1 MLISNFLPTLN
12 SKIASLTLI
21 YLGDWKW
28 GAGGSPGAGGTCIW
42 EGLTARRME
51 NSTEAGTKQNW
62 LTLLQGRMARSTSW
76 SMYWSDPQSQEV
88 SCSGKW
94 VLYGCCQQR
103 NDRSELFLVFLGILQ
118 LSLRFCFRSS
128 DDNWN
133 VEKHHSKRCIL
144 FLDALF
150 ELPSYNCWVKKNILL
165 VSLISKGKTTQ
176 LTTVKY

>member
-1 MLISNFLPTLN
+1 MLISNFLPTSN
-12 SKIASLTLI
+12 SKIAFLTLI

-62 LTLLQGRMARSTSW
+62 LTLLPGRMARSTSW
-76 SMYWSDPQSQEV
+76 TMYWSDPQSQEV
-88 SCSGKW
+88 PGSGKW
-94 VLYGCCQQR
+94 VLNGCCQQR
-103 NDRSELFLVFLGILQ
+103 NDRSELFLFLLAFY
-118 LSLRFCFRSS
+118 SCHCAWFRSS

-144 FLDALF
+144 FLDAVF
-150 ELPSYNCWVKKNILL
+150 
-165 VSLISKGKTTQ
+165 
-176 LTTVKY
+176 